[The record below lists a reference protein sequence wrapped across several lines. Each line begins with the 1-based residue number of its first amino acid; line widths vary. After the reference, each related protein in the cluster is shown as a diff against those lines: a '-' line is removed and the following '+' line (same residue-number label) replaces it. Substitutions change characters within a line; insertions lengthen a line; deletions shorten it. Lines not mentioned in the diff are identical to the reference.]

1 MVFRI
6 DISPVSGYTRLEEKF
21 PVSRSSD
28 LVIPGSAGLKGVFLM
43 RETTVSLHS
52 AVPHAKPRRRR
63 EVRDPY
69 DGLRPWSAITH
80 GIGAALSV
88 IGTVLLVGR
97 SVWEGNLLHSLVFLI
112 YGLSMICLY
121 TASTLYHCVNT
132 SVPKRIALRKYD
144 HCSIYLLIA
153 GSYTPI
159 CATVLREDG
168 GLPLLSVI
176 WALALAGIILTIA
189 KLEIPRWLTSV
200 IYLFMGWLSLTAIVP
215 LVRLLPTAGMV
226 WLVLGGVLYTV
237 GGVLYAV
244 KWPGRNNPRFGCHE
258 IFHVFILLGSLCH
271 FFLMYRVIAHL

>member
-1 MVFRI
+1 
-6 DISPVSGYTRLEEKF
+6 
-21 PVSRSSD
+21 
-28 LVIPGSAGLKGVFLM
+28 M

-97 SVWEGNLLHSLVFLI
+97 SVWEGSLLHSLVFLI

-153 GSYTPI
+153 GSYTPL
-159 CATVLREDG
+159 CLTALRDSG
-168 GLPLLSVI
+168 GVPLLAAV
-176 WALALAGIILTIA
+176 WTLAAAGIVLTIA
-189 KLEIPRWLTSV
+189 KLSIPRWLTSA
-200 IYLFMGWLSLTAIVP
+200 IYLFMGWLALFAIVP
-215 LVRLLPTAGMV
+215 IHRALPAAGFGWLLV
-226 WLVLGGVLYTV
+226 GGLLYTV

-244 KWPGRNNPRFGCHE
+244 KWPGRGNPRFGCHE
-258 IFHVFILLGSLCH
+258 IFHLFILLGSVCH
-271 FFLMYRVIAHL
+271 FVLMYRYVPYL

>member
-1 MVFRI
+1 
-6 DISPVSGYTRLEEKF
+6 
-21 PVSRSSD
+21 
-28 LVIPGSAGLKGVFLM
+28 M
-43 RETTVSLHS
+43 RESALSLH
-52 AVPHAKPRRRR
+52 AAAPRRAKPRRKK

-80 GIGAALSV
+80 GVGAGLAVLGTAL
-88 IGTVLLVGR
+88 LAAR
-97 SVWEGNLLHSLVFLI
+97 SILAGSWLHLAVFLV

-132 SVPKRIALRKYD
+132 TPAKRIALRKYD

-159 CATVLREDG
+159 CATVLLGDG
-168 GLPLLSVI
+168 GIPLLSVI
-176 WALALAGIILTIA
+176 WALAFAGIILTIA

-200 IYLFMGWLSLTAIVP
+200 IYLFMGWLSLAAIVP

-226 WLVLGGVLYTV
+226 WLVAGGLLYTV

-271 FFLMYRVIAHL
+271 FFLMYQVIAP